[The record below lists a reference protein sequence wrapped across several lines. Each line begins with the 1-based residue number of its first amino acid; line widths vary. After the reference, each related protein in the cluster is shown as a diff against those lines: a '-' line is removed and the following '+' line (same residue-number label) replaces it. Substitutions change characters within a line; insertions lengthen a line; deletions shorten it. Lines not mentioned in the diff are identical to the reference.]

1 MIYLISSALLAFQP
15 AAFDMPSPPANNC
28 ATGAGSVQLPPTR
41 CPATAC
47 VRRRPEKT
55 VIVRQCAQYRTRCDV
70 NHICAIPV
78 RISRD
83 TIVAPG
89 PHAGLVGKS
98 RHKPVPRSRKARP
111 DRRDPASQP
120 RSPKRVTQ
128 LSAAELLEQI
138 RQVRIERDDAEAELA
153 MLIDAAVSQG
163 VGWPQ
168 IASQLGVTRQAAR
181 QQYQRRHPDGVS
193 HRGHVA

>member
-1 MIYLISSALLAFQP
+1 M
-15 AAFDMPSPPANNC
+15 
-28 ATGAGSVQLPPTR
+28 
-41 CPATAC
+41 
-47 VRRRPEKT
+47 
-55 VIVRQCAQYRTRCDV
+55 
-70 NHICAIPV
+70 
-78 RISRD
+78 
-83 TIVAPG
+83 APDL
-89 PHAGLVGKS
+89 HAGLVGKS
-98 RHKPVPRSRKARP
+98 KHKPVPRTRKARP
-111 DRRDPASQP
+111 DRRDPAPASQP

-128 LSAAELLEQI
+128 LPAAELLEQI